1 MAQPL
6 DEELQRQ
13 QHQQYSQRLQEIRR
27 SRELPDQQE
36 SLTTAPK
43 HSGPVSPDV
52 SQAGL
57 QQPMRGPQQGLEE
70 QPPMAITAQQA
81 KAHGPP
87 PNLNMPGGEHTQH
100 GHLSSASSQG
110 VNPLHLMAP
119 QPPPKKAATQQPHW
133 HQQVAWQQQHMQQ
146 HPLQPQQNVPQQ
158 HVPQQQH
165 MQQPDHG
172 KASMSQHPE
181 QYPTQHPVHGKASVP
196 HLQEQHRQQPDQAMA
211 AMPHPPQNQYR
222 QQPDQAKASM
232 PHPSQQCM
240 EPLVRVKARLP
251 EPPHP
256 TENWKQLSQQRQFGQ
271 PGTWY
276 PPSHAP
282 QATAQLR
289 THTWQDPEHEAKVM
303 EQQRLEREAKAMHQH
318 RLEQEATA
326 RAMEQQHQLEQEAM
340 AMHQH
345 RLEQEAKARAME
357 QQHRQDNEAKA
368 MEQHRLEQ
376 EALTEQAALHLQLH
390 ESHASSQQW
399 LTTATYAAYQQGIGA
414 ATTHFTSQRTE
425 AEQERALLYQELKK
439 TRIRKEQLKKEKQAL
454 EEQEQQ
460 QAKAVEA
467 LQQQLGQYEARMEEY
482 EVQAAGYEQKAAQL
496 EEMTARTSPKH
507 TRPAGHSGMTPE
519 PWRSDYSWKTVAT
532 TY

>member
-1 MAQPL
+1 
-6 DEELQRQ
+6 
-13 QHQQYSQRLQEIRR
+13 
-27 SRELPDQQE
+27 
-36 SLTTAPK
+36 
-43 HSGPVSPDV
+43 
-52 SQAGL
+52 
-57 QQPMRGPQQGLEE
+57 
-70 QPPMAITAQQA
+70 
-81 KAHGPP
+81 
-87 PNLNMPGGEHTQH
+87 
-100 GHLSSASSQG
+100 
-110 VNPLHLMAP
+110 
-119 QPPPKKAATQQPHW
+119 
-133 HQQVAWQQQHMQQ
+133 
-146 HPLQPQQNVPQQ
+146 
-158 HVPQQQH
+158 
-165 MQQPDHG
+165 
-172 KASMSQHPE
+172 
-181 QYPTQHPVHGKASVP
+181 
-196 HLQEQHRQQPDQAMA
+196 
-211 AMPHPPQNQYR
+211 
-222 QQPDQAKASM
+222 
-232 PHPSQQCM
+232 M

-271 PGTWY
+271 PGPWY

-326 RAMEQQHQLEQEAM
+326 RAMEQQHQLEQEAMAMHQHRLEQEATARAMEQQHRQDNEAM